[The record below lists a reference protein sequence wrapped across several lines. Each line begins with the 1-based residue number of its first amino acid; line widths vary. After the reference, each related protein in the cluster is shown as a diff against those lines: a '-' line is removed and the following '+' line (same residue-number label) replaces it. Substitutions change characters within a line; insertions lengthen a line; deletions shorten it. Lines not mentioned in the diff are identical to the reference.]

1 MVPSTPS
8 RRPQRPGGAPQHLR
22 QSSGSSSSS
31 SGSNRDRDMVS
42 ATPAQKVNGKEPMN
56 NYTLGDCLGKG
67 AYASV
72 YRALNWNTGEAVAV
86 KRIKLSDVPKKGDV
100 DTIMMEIDL
109 LKNLNHP
116 NIVKYHG
123 FVKTQDTL
131 NIILEYCENGSLHS
145 ICRKF
150 GKFPENLVAVYMYQV
165 LKGLAYLHEQGVIHR
180 DIKGANI
187 LTTKD
192 GNSKLADFGVA
203 TTTILATGTVE
214 NGVAGTPNWMAPE
227 IIELNGAT
235 TASDIWSV
243 GCTVIELL
251 TGKPPYHN
259 LGQMP
264 AMFAIVNDDHPAF
277 PEGASPAALD
287 FLGQCF
293 QKDPNL
299 RVTAKKLLRHPWL
312 AEART
317 DSERKHVSGPP
328 KRYDEVVKSVEQFN
342 QAVVET
348 PRTPHRTQDDIY
360 ASIRKFSRQKQNE
373 ITSSGHI
380 ESWDDEF
387 VGELNPRS
395 PHIIITKREITP
407 PGTTSSSRPIP
418 SITSALNK
426 VSRGVSKKLTGIN
439 KATRLEPKKA
449 AHSNISIENSPFRD
463 VEDDDAFA
471 DDFNVADI
479 STDDLKKRFNSRH
492 QPSGAADKSTD
503 YATVKLK
510 QFCEDGEDEDD
521 YTDMLG
527 DMVDLAVGELAVG
540 ATPKS
545 QNAYP
550 ASFTSS
556 DKSHHSDDED
566 PFAAL
571 ENETRF
577 SPEDIQQNIARDKLA
592 TAMRTAE
599 QHVGRLNRVQ
609 LSTSEVQDI
618 VPSLIDLLQQHP
630 ETKKTVVKCH
640 IVLPLLELLE
650 RFQTNEAVV
659 CGVLCILVLLIDDD
673 EAVLE
678 SLCFSGGIPIVTMF
692 STTRYQSETR
702 VQSVAIV
709 DRLCRGSKLALQMF
723 VSCGGLNMLS
733 QLIEEDFGLHREFVF
748 VGIYGVAKVFEV
760 QGSGMRNDFCR
771 ILSRS
776 FILDSLVAIL
786 RQLVDDYEPD
796 EYPTDTSGYSDTDY
810 INKIM
815 SILTIFSQT
824 EPHVKETIA
833 SRAVFKGLFKCY
845 KRLPTHH
852 RVTMLK
858 FIKSVS
864 AVHTA
869 LETMQN
875 SNVIEYLVDCLKDCT
890 DMSNQSSRDLSIQI
904 YHTLFNL
911 CRLSPHRQDEA
922 AECGAAP
929 YLQSAALSS
938 LPVKDFALPLL
949 CDMAHS
955 SKATRKILWRHDV
968 LTTYLRLLPDPYYQ
982 VNAMDSI
989 IVWFDDE
996 TARVEERLIRNTSLE
1011 LITHSFSNNSRSTAF
1026 EQYMDLFHKLLRQSQ
1041 RVAVALTGP
1050 ILIGFLSAKLESS
1063 KPRIRLTVL
1072 KIIRTLVEANGD
1084 DYGFLAKHGLAKQ
1097 IAYLAANEKSVL
1109 ARGLAKEMA
1118 EGKKVTST
1126 DTITDMPAPPVKSHT
1141 ADVSDAHRKLQS
1153 YR

>member
-1 MVPSTPS
+1 MVLT
-8 RRPQRPGGAPQHLR
+8 RIRTVLTQ
-22 QSSGSSSSS
+22 
-31 SGSNRDRDMVS
+31 
-42 ATPAQKVNGKEPMN
+42 
-56 NYTLGDCLGKG
+56 TLGDCLGKG

-150 GKFPENLVAVYMYQV
+150 GKFPENLVAVYLYQV
-165 LKGLAYLHEQGVIHR
+165 LKGLAYLHDQGVIHR

-203 TTTILATGTVE
+203 TTTILAGATDNGQN

-277 PEGASPAALD
+277 PEGASPVALD
-287 FLGQCF
+287 FLTQCF

-312 AEART
+312 AEARA
-317 DSERKHVSGPP
+317 DSERKHVSAPP

-342 QAVVET
+342 QAVEEAPTT
-348 PRTPHRTQDDIY
+348 PSRRSQDVYD
-360 ASIRKFSRQKQNE
+360 SIRKFSRQKQNE
-373 ITSSGHI
+373 ITSSGHV
-380 ESWDDEF
+380 EQWDDEF
-387 VGELNPRS
+387 VGDLVPKS
-395 PHIIITKREITP
+395 PHIVINSAAR
-407 PGTTSSSRPIP
+407 SFQSIP
-418 SITSALNK
+418 SINSAL
-426 VSRGVSKKLTGIN
+426 RGTKPTKQANQAL
-439 KATRLEPKKA
+439 PKKTKSHLNLKTPNRQKVA
-449 AHSNISIENSPFRD
+449 IENSPFRD
-463 VEDDDAFA
+463 TEEDDFA

-479 STDDLKKRFNSRH
+479 STDDLKKRFSSRKT
-492 QPSGAADKSTD
+492 PVGLESTD
-503 YATVKLK
+503 FATVKLQ

-521 YTDMLG
+521 YTDALG
-527 DMVDLAVGELAVG
+527 GIGQIGIGTA
-540 ATPKS
+540 PKS
-545 QNAYP
+545 GQYP
-550 ASFTSS
+550 ASFSSS
-556 DKSHHSDDED
+556 DRSHHSDDED
-566 PFAAL
+566 PFAAM
-571 ENETRF
+571 EDETRF
-577 SPEDIQQNIARDKLA
+577 TPEDIEQNIARDKLA

-599 QHVGRLNRVQ
+599 QHVTRLNRVN
-609 LSTSEVQDI
+609 LSTSEVQEI
-618 VPSLIDLLQQHP
+618 IPSLVSLLEQHP
-630 ETKKTVVKCH
+630 ETKRTVIKCH
-640 IVLPLLELLE
+640 AVLPLLELLE
-650 RFQTNEAVV
+650 RFQTNESLV
-659 CGVLCILVLLIDDD
+659 CEVLCILVLLIDDD
-673 EAVLE
+673 EGVLE
-678 SLCFSGGIPIVTMF
+678 SLCFSGGIPMVTMF
-692 STTRYQSETR
+692 STTRYKSETR
-702 VQSVAIV
+702 AQSVAIV

-733 QLIEEDFGLHREFVF
+733 QLIEEDFNLHREFVF

-771 ILSRS
+771 ILSRT

-786 RQLVDDYEPD
+786 RQLVDECDLD
-796 EYPTDTSGYSDTDY
+796 EYPTDTSGVSDTDY
-810 INKIM
+810 VNKIM

-845 KRLPTHH
+845 KCLPPGH
-852 RVTMLK
+852 RVTLLK

-864 AVHTA
+864 GVHTA

-875 SNVIEYLVDCLKDCT
+875 SNVIEYLVDCLRDCT
-890 DMSNQSSRDLSIQI
+890 DTTSQHSRDLSIQI

-911 CRLSPHRQDEA
+911 CRLSPNRQDEA

-929 YLQSAALSS
+929 YLQAAVLSS

-949 CDMAHS
+949 CDMAHA
-955 SKATRKILWRHDV
+955 SKATRKILWRHNV
-968 LTTYLRLLPDPYYQ
+968 LSTYLRLLPDPYYQ

-989 IVWFDDE
+989 IVWLDDE
-996 TARVEERLIRNTSLE
+996 TARVEERLVRDSSLK
-1011 LITHSFSNNSRSTAF
+1011 LIMASFSQNAKSTAF
-1026 EQYMDLFHKLLRQSQ
+1026 EQYMELIHKLLRLSS
-1041 RVAVALTGP
+1041 RVAVELTGP
-1050 ILIGFLSAKLESS
+1050 VLIAFLSAKLESS

-1072 KIIRTLVEANGD
+1072 KIIRTLQEASND
-1084 DYGFLAKHGLAKQ
+1084 AAFLEKHDLHKQ
-1097 IAYLAANEKSVL
+1097 ITYLAANEKSVL
-1109 ARGLAKEMA
+1109 ARGLAKDLIG
-1118 EGKKVTST
+1118 GKKKNAGDSVS
-1126 DTITDMPAPPVKSHT
+1126 MPAPQVKRYDPIPTPSKRT
-1141 ADVSDAHRKLQS
+1141 ASD
-1153 YR
+1153 YRPKIKEQVGNASAFI

>member
-1 MVPSTPS
+1 
-8 RRPQRPGGAPQHLR
+8 
-22 QSSGSSSSS
+22 
-31 SGSNRDRDMVS
+31 
-42 ATPAQKVNGKEPMN
+42 
-56 NYTLGDCLGKG
+56 
-67 AYASV
+67 
-72 YRALNWNTGEAVAV
+72 
-86 KRIKLSDVPKKGDV
+86 
-100 DTIMMEIDL
+100 MMEIDL

-203 TTTILATGTVE
+203 TTTILATGSVE

-277 PEGASPAALD
+277 PEGASPVALD

-299 RVTAKKLLRHPWL
+299 RVTAKKLLKHPWL

-342 QAVVET
+342 QAVEA

-360 ASIRKFSRQKQNE
+360 ASIRKFSRQKQTE
-373 ITSSGHI
+373 ITSSGFV
-380 ESWDDEF
+380 EAWDDEF
-387 VGELNPRS
+387 EGELVPKS
-395 PHIIITKREITP
+395 PHIIITRREITP
-407 PGTTSSSRPIP
+407 PKVP
-418 SITSALNK
+418 SIKSALRK
-426 VSRGVSKKLTGIN
+426 SSKKLPMT
-439 KATRLEPKKA
+439 KATRLQTPV
-449 AHSNISIENSPFRD
+449 SSRVPIENSPFRD
-463 VEDDDAFA
+463 VEDDGFE

-479 STDDLKKRFNSRH
+479 SSEDLQKRFSKRH
-492 QPSGAADKSTD
+492 PPSSLGKD

-510 QFCEDGEDEDD
+510 QFCEEGEDEDD
-521 YTDMLG
+521 YTSMLG
-527 DMVDLAVGELAVG
+527 DMVDLAV

-545 QNAYP
+545 QNYP
-550 ASFTSS
+550 ASFSSS
-556 DKSHHSDDED
+556 DRSHHSDDED
-566 PFAAL
+566 PFAEL

-577 SPEDIQQNIARDKLA
+577 TPQDIEQNIARDKLA
-592 TAMRTAE
+592 TAMRTSE
-599 QHVGRLNRVQ
+599 QHVARLNRVQ
-609 LSTSEVQDI
+609 LTTSEVQDI
-618 VPSLIDLLQQHP
+618 VPSLIELLQQHP

-640 IVLPLLELLE
+640 VVLPLLELLE
-650 RFQTNEAVV
+650 RFQTNEAIV

-692 STTRYQSETR
+692 ATTRYKSETR

-845 KRLPTHH
+845 KRLPSAH

-890 DMSNQSSRDLSIQI
+890 NTANQHTRDLSIQV

-929 YLQSAALSS
+929 YLQAAALSA

-949 CDMAHS
+949 CDMAHA

-968 LTTYLRLLPDPYYQ
+968 LTTYLKLLPDPYYQ

-996 TARVEERLIRNTSLE
+996 TARVEERLIRPTSLE
-1011 LITHSFSNNSRSTAF
+1011 LITHSFSNKSRSTAF
-1026 EQYMDLFHKLLRQSQ
+1026 EQYMDLFHRLIRVSQ

-1050 ILIGFLSAKLESS
+1050 VLIGFLSAKLESS
-1063 KPRIRLTVL
+1063 NPRIRLTVL
-1072 KIIRTLVEANGD
+1072 KIIRTLVEANGG
-1084 DYGFLAKHGLAKQ
+1084 DYGFLKKHGLAKQ

-1109 ARGLAKEMA
+1109 AKGLAKEMA
-1118 EGKKVTST
+1118 EGKKQMAV
-1126 DTITDMPAPPVKSHT
+1126 DTITDMPAPQVKRYDPIPTPSKRVVSDGRVKVKSE
-1141 ADVSDAHRKLQS
+1141 VGNMSS
-1153 YR
+1153 FI